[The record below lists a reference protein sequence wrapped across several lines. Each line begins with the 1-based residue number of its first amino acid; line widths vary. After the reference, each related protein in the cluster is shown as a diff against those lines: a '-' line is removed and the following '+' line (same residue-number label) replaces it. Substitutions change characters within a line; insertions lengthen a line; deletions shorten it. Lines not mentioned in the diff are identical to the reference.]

1 MSHGR
6 VPKIVDATTT
16 QWVGWIS
23 SFILLLT
30 LTRQVYTQW
39 RSRATNGVSR
49 WLFAG
54 QLTASAGFAIYSWLL
69 GNWVFLVTN
78 MALVV
83 TALAGESIYKR
94 NKRRAA
100 SDWMSW

>member
-1 MSHGR
+1 LANGETT
-6 VPKIVDATTT
+6 VDLTTT
-16 QWVGWIS
+16 EWLGWSS

-39 RSRATNGVSR
+39 RSGATNGVSR

-54 QLTASAGFAIYSWLL
+54 QLTASAGFAVYSWIL
-69 GNWVFLVTN
+69 GNWVFLITN
-78 MALVV
+78 IALLI
-83 TALAGESIYKR
+83 TALAGESIYLR
-94 NKRRAA
+94 NKRRSA